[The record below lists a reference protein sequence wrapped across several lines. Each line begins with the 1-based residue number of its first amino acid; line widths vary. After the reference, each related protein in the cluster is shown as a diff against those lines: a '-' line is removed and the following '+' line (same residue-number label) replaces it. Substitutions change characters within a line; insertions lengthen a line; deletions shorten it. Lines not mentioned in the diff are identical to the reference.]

1 MAPSFQISPT
11 RVTNYNEIKS
21 KPGRIHGGE
30 SQTLVLGR
38 LLELREVVSEEQAV
52 REGVPQ

>member
-1 MAPSFQISPT
+1 MAPSFQLSPT
-11 RVTNYNEIKS
+11 RVTNYNDIKS
-21 KPGRIHGGE
+21 KPGRIPGGE

-52 REGVPQ
+52 LEEVP